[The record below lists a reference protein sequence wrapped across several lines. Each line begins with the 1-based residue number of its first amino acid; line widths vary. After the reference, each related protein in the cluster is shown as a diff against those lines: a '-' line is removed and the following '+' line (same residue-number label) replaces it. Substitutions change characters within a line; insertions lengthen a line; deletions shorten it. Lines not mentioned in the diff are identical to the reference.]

1 MRFTWLL
8 AAACW
13 TLAVQPAWSDRVVLV
28 SGGSVSGDL
37 EESPGDLHA
46 PRRIVSPHGVIE
58 LAPEVILD
66 VEREPPALAEYR
78 DRAHRAALNLTD
90 QWSLVQWC
98 RENSLYDEANA
109 HCEQILKLNP
119 NHLQART
126 LLGYQKRNGEWK
138 QREDYMQSRGFVRYQ
153 GRWRMHQ
160 QVQLLEERR
169 LIKEAQIEWWVR
181 LKRWRESLGTPHE
194 QENEI
199 DFSQLRD
206 PMAMDGLI
214 RLLGREGNLKLQ
226 RLYIGT
232 LGNLEHDVAL
242 GFLMNHSVFQNN
254 PDHREMCMLEV
265 LRHRHP
271 LMVERYAR
279 FLDCYD
285 AGIVNRAADCL
296 AALDYQSAVM
306 PLASALST
314 RYIVREFR
322 NSVSRGPYEVNA
334 VYHYSRQAPSPFFD
348 VVGPTPSYRMKS
360 IDDVLAASQRNHIV
374 DWGKNENVYMALRK
388 LTGGCDFG
396 YHTANW
402 KAWYTQQQVTA
413 TPIIQ
418 ARRGD

>member
-8 AAACW
+8 AAVCW

-37 EESPGDLHA
+37 EESPGDLDA

-58 LAPEVILD
+58 LAPEVILG

-78 DRAHRAALNLTD
+78 DRARRAALNLTD

-98 RENSLYDEANA
+98 RENSLHDEANA
-109 HCEQILKLNP
+109 HCEQILKLDP
-119 NHLQART
+119 DHLQART

-169 LIKEAQIEWWVR
+169 LIKEAQVAWWVR
-181 LKRWRESLGTPHE
+181 LKRWRESLGTPHAK
-194 QENEI
+194 ENEI

-226 RLYIGT
+226 RLYINT

-254 PDHREMCMLEV
+254 PDHREMCMIEV

-285 AGIVNRAADCL
+285 NGIVNRAADCL
-296 AALDYQSAVM
+296 AALDYPSAVV
-306 PLASALST
+306 PLAGALST
-314 RYIVREFR
+314 RYIVPEFR
-322 NSVSRGPYEVNA
+322 NGREVNA
-334 VYHYSRQAPSPFFD
+334 IYHYTRQAPSYRFD
-348 VVGPTPSYRMKS
+348 VVGPAPSFRMKT
-360 IDDVLAASQRNHIV
+360 IDEVLAASQNNHIV
-374 DWGKNENVYMALRK
+374 DWGKNENVYMALRE
-388 LTGGCDFG
+388 LTDGCDFG